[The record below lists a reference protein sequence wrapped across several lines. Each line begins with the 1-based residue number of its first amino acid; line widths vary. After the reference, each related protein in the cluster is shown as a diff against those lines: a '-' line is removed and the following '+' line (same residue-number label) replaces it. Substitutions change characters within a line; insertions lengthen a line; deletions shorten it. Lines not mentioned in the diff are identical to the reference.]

1 MKMGGRGEYYEQLY
15 TNKMD
20 NPEDMDKFLKTYNLS
35 RLNEEEIDN
44 MNISITSNENE
55 SVI

>member
-1 MKMGGRGEYYEQLY
+1 MGGRGEYYEQLY